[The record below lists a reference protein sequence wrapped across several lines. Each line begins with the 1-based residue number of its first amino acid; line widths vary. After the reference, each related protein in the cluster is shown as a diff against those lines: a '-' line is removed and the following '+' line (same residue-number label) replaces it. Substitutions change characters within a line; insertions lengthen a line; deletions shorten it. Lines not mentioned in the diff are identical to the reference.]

1 MTTKDL
7 NNLLKEVLGME
18 PLTEYTEPMPELSH
32 EMRFAQ
38 AQMYAME
45 GYRKYLINEI
55 NRAIKNAALA
65 SDSELIGAIF
75 KGRIITLRELLR
87 KAEQSFKELEKIK
100 KIKMRK
106 KRKYNNT
113 KRSFESQR
121 KKTFGLK

>member
-1 MTTKDL
+1 
-7 NNLLKEVLGME
+7 ME

-100 KIKMRK
+100 KIQNEK
-106 KRKYNNT
+106 K
-113 KRSFESQR
+113 EEV
-121 KKTFGLK
+121 